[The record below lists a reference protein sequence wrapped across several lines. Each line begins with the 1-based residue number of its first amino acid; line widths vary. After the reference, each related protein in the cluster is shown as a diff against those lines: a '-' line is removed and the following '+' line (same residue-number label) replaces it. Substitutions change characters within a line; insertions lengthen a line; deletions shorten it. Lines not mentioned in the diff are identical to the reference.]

1 MATLSG
7 NVLRQGVA
15 WATETMAQTEYLGTK
30 LFAAAIV
37 LYATGRILYLLN
49 YAPLSKIPGSRIG
62 KLTMLKADLTTLF
75 GWLGDTCESE
85 YYKYGDIYVV
95 GPNAVVISN
104 PSDCKTVLGS
114 HRFIKAGMYRHFAL
128 IEHTMFTTQSPEL
141 SRVRRRQ
148 VGPAFTHGY
157 LNDMEPTILDC
168 GIRAI
173 KRKWDD
179 LIDAAGTGEATVPYS
194 LHFLLASFDII
205 GALGYGQR
213 FNTLR
218 DSTGKIVEWVDN
230 YNRLARLRIV
240 FPSTNWYPLSRM
252 IKPLEKNIDELA
264 AFGDAAAAKR
274 REMLRYG
281 EMEKPPRDILQAMI
295 DAEDPKSHVRM
306 TQKQITAETIGILI
320 GGTDTTA
327 MTIIWTLHYLLLY
340 PDAYKRA
347 VREVRGKFAR
357 NHTVNYAEGKAELPY
372 IDACIHESM
381 RIRAVSGVFLPR
393 IVPKGGATFQGH
405 FLPGGT
411 RIVVNVAGA
420 NHHKETWEQPR
431 KFMPERFLNEGEKM
445 KQNVMTFSSGVRIC
459 PGRNLAMY
467 EMITILANLLKD
479 YDFSLPS
486 NSLFRPDKVDRDGYP
501 IAMPRTHNP
510 IVLPKYPERDC
521 LVVIRHAPDSSYGKE
536 CV

>member
-1 MATLSG
+1 M
-7 NVLRQGVA
+7 V
-15 WATETMAQTEYLGTK
+15 QTEYLGTK

-213 FNTLR
+213 
-218 DSTGKIVEWVDN
+218 
-230 YNRLARLRIV
+230 
-240 FPSTNWYPLSRM
+240 
-252 IKPLEKNIDELA
+252 
-264 AFGDAAAAKR
+264 
-274 REMLRYG
+274 
-281 EMEKPPRDILQAMI
+281 
-295 DAEDPKSHVRM
+295 
-306 TQKQITAETIGILI
+306 
-320 GGTDTTA
+320 
-327 MTIIWTLHYLLLY
+327 
-340 PDAYKRA
+340 
-347 VREVRGKFAR
+347 
-357 NHTVNYAEGKAELPY
+357 
-372 IDACIHESM
+372 
-381 RIRAVSGVFLPR
+381 
-393 IVPKGGATFQGH
+393 
-405 FLPGGT
+405 
-411 RIVVNVAGA
+411 
-420 NHHKETWEQPR
+420 
-431 KFMPERFLNEGEKM
+431 
-445 KQNVMTFSSGVRIC
+445 
-459 PGRNLAMY
+459 
-467 EMITILANLLKD
+467 
-479 YDFSLPS
+479 
-486 NSLFRPDKVDRDGYP
+486 
-501 IAMPRTHNP
+501 
-510 IVLPKYPERDC
+510 
-521 LVVIRHAPDSSYGKE
+521 
-536 CV
+536 

>member
-1 MATLSG
+1 MAIISATI
-7 NVLRQGVA
+7 NQGVT
-15 WATETMAQTEYLGTK
+15 WLSDTMAQTDHLGIKILT
-30 LFAAAIV
+30 ASAVVYVA
-37 LYATGRILYLLN
+37 GRIIYLLN
-49 YAPLSKIPGSRIG
+49 YAPLSKIPGSRMG
-62 KLTMLKADLTTLF
+62 KLTMVKANLTTLF

-85 YYKYGDIYVV
+85 YYEYGDIYVV
-95 GPNAVVISN
+95 GPKAVVISN

-148 VGPAFTHGY
+148 IGPAFTHGY

-173 KRKWDD
+173 KQKWDE
-179 LIDAAGTGEATVPYS
+179 LIDASAAGEATVPYS
-194 LHFLLASFDII
+194 LHFLLTSFDII

-213 FNTLR
+213 FNTLQ
-218 DSTGKIVEWVDN
+218 DSSGKIVEWVDN

-240 FPSTNWYPLSRM
+240 FPSTSWFPLSRV

-274 REMLRYG
+274 RDMLRYG
-281 EMEKPPRDILQAMI
+281 EMEKPRDILQAML

-306 TQKQITAETIGILI
+306 TQKQITAETIGVLI

-340 PDAYKRA
+340 PAVYSSA
-347 VREVRGKFAR
+347 VREVRSRFAR
-357 NHTVNYAEGKAELPY
+357 SHTITYAEGKAELPY
-372 IDACIHESM
+372 VDACIHESM

-420 NHHKETWEQPR
+420 NHHQGTWEQPR
-431 KFMPERFLNEGEKM
+431 RFMPERFLGDGEKR

-479 YDFSLPS
+479 YDFSLPP
-486 NSLFRPDKVDRDGYP
+486 NSLFRPDKVDKDGYP
-501 IAMPRTHNP
+501 IPMPRTHNP

-521 LVVIRHAPDSSYGKE
+521 LVVVSHASDASFGKE
-536 CV
+536 SA